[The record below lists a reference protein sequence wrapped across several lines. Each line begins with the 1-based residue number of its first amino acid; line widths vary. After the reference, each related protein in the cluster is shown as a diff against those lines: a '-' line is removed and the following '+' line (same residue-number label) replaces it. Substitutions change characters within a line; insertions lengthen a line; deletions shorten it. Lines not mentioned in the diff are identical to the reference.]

1 MKMEIEIPTGY
12 KAEWVNGVLTLV
24 QDKKENLRPV
34 TERVK
39 TFEDAVAELGED
51 NNLVMMFKHFEAE
64 GFAAGSEDF
73 IAYLKLRII
82 TAALN
87 EGWTPQFTGDEYR
100 YSTWFDLYGEQEWND
115 LSEDTKRQRGVL
127 FGGSANHGALAG
139 FVCARSNAV
148 PSDALAGFVCARSN
162 AVSSDTLAYIGSR
175 LCFKNRNLALYAGKQ
190 FASLWMDFCYLP
202 NTKCKPYFNEQLS
215 SDNTRL
221 TQM

>member
-1 MKMEIEIPTGY
+1 MKIEIEIPKGC
-12 KAEWVNGVLTLV
+12 KAEWVNGVLTLI
-24 QDKKENLRPV
+24 QDKKEDLRPV

-64 GFAAGSEDF
+64 GFAAGSEDL

-100 YSTWFDLYGEQEWND
+100 YYTWFDLYGEQEWND

-127 FGGSANHGALAG
+127 FGGHANYGAYAG
-139 FVCARSNAV
+139 FVYAYSHYT
-148 PSDALAGFVCARSN
+148 PSG
-162 AVSSDTLAYIGSR
+162 TTAYFGSR
-175 LCFKNRNLALYAGKQ
+175 LCFKNRELALYAGKQ
-190 FASLWMDFCYLP
+190 FASLWLDFCYLP
-202 NTKCKPYFNEQLS
+202 NTECKPYFNE
-215 SDNTRL
+215 
-221 TQM
+221 

>member
-1 MKMEIEIPTGY
+1 M
-12 KAEWVNGVLTLV
+12 NGVLTLI
-24 QDKKENLRPV
+24 QDKKEDLRPV

-64 GFAAGSEDF
+64 GFAAGSEDL

-100 YSTWFDLYGEQEWND
+100 YYTWFNLYGEQEWND

-127 FGGSANHGALAG
+127 FGGTASYGAYAG
-139 FVCARSNAV
+139 FVCANSLNA
-148 PSDALAGFVCARSN
+148 PSDTYANIS
-162 AVSSDTLAYIGSR
+162 SR
-175 LCFKNRNLALYAGKQ
+175 LCFKNRDLALYAGKQ
-190 FASLWMDFCYLP
+190 FASLWLDFCYLP
-202 NTKCKPYFNEQLS
+202 NTECKPYFNE
-215 SDNTRL
+215 
-221 TQM
+221 

>member
-1 MKMEIEIPTGY
+1 MKIEIEIPTGC

-24 QDKKENLRPV
+24 QDKKEDLRPV

-64 GFAAGSEDF
+64 GFAAGSEDL

-100 YSTWFDLYGEQEWND
+100 YYTWFDLYDEQEWND

-127 FGGSANHGALAG
+127 FGGDAYIGANAG
-139 FVCARSNAV
+139 FVYAY
-148 PSDALAGFVCARSN
+148 
-162 AVSSDTLAYIGSR
+162 SDTAPSASFACIGSH
-175 LCFKNRNLALYAGKQ
+175 LFFKNRELALYAGKQ
-190 FASLWMDFCYLP
+190 FVSIWLDFCYLP
-202 NTKCKPYFNEQLS
+202 NIECKPYFNE
-215 SDNTRL
+215 
-221 TQM
+221 

>member
-1 MKMEIEIPTGY
+1 MKIEIEIPKGC
-12 KAEWVNGVLTLV
+12 KAEWVNGVLTLI
-24 QDKKENLRPV
+24 QDKKEDLRPV

-64 GFAAGSEDF
+64 GFAAGSEDL

-100 YSTWFDLYGEQEWND
+100 YYTWFNLYGEQEWND

-127 FGGSANHGALAG
+127 FGGHASYGAYAG
-139 FVCARSNAV
+139 FVFANSYYA
-148 PSDALAGFVCARSN
+148 PSGTYAC
-162 AVSSDTLAYIGSR
+162 IGSR
-175 LCFKNRNLALYAGKQ
+175 LCFKNRDLALYAGKQ
-190 FASLWMDFCYLP
+190 FASLWLDFCYLP
-202 NTKCKPYFNEQLS
+202 NTECKPYFNE
-215 SDNTRL
+215 
-221 TQM
+221 

>member
-1 MKMEIEIPTGY
+1 MKIEIEIPKGC
-12 KAEWVNGVLTLV
+12 KAEWVNGVLTLI
-24 QDKKENLRPV
+24 QDKKEDLRPV

-64 GFAAGSEDF
+64 GFAAGSEDL

-100 YSTWFDLYGEQEWND
+100 YYTWFDLYGEQEWND

-127 FGGSANHGALAG
+127 FGGSAGDGAYAG
-139 FVCARSNAV
+139 FVFAYSTNA
-148 PSDALAGFVCARSN
+148 PSDALANF
-162 AVSSDTLAYIGSR
+162 GSR
-175 LCFKNRNLALYAGKQ
+175 LCFKNRDLALYAGKQ
-190 FASLWMDFCYLP
+190 FASLWLDFCYLP
-202 NTKCKPYFNEQLS
+202 NTECKPYFNE
-215 SDNTRL
+215 
-221 TQM
+221 